1 MLLRGERVRRDKV
14 LRVKNPYNGEVVAE
28 ISISERDD
36 IETAIKTARQGH
48 EALKDMTT
56 GARAQ
61 ILEDC
66 AGIISKR
73 KEDFARTISLEAGK
87 TIKESRGE
95 VDRCINTLRLS
106 ATAAR
111 ELGGETVNFD
121 LYGKSNKIG
130 FYRRVPVGIAV
141 AISPFN
147 FPLNLVAHKLGP
159 SVAAGNG
166 IILKPASKTPLS
178 GIMLAEAL
186 VAAGLP
192 ETAITVLIGSGPEVG
207 EPLVSHAKVR
217 LVTFTGSLAVG
228 QRIAQLAGLKRLV
241 MELGSNSGV
250 IIWKD
255 GDLARAAKRIR
266 LGGYALAGQ
275 VCISVQRVYVE
286 RSIADDFVRLLKRE
300 VETIRYGDPLH
311 EETEMGPMISL
322 AAAENAER
330 LVIEAVSAGGQLI
343 TGGRR
348 DGTMFVP
355 TILYDVPE
363 SERAIKE
370 EAFAPIV
377 VVNPVDTIEDAI
389 WRMNESIYGLQAGV
403 YTNNLKVAFQCLDK
417 LEAGGVLINE
427 IPTYRVDNM
436 PYGGVKGSGLG
447 REGPR
452 FAIEEH
458 TEIKLMIIDR

>member
-228 QRIAQLAGLKRLV
+228 QRIAQLAGLK
-241 MELGSNSGV
+241 
-250 IIWKD
+250 
-255 GDLARAAKRIR
+255 
-266 LGGYALAGQ
+266 
-275 VCISVQRVYVE
+275 
-286 RSIADDFVRLLKRE
+286 
-300 VETIRYGDPLH
+300 
-311 EETEMGPMISL
+311 
-322 AAAENAER
+322 
-330 LVIEAVSAGGQLI
+330 
-343 TGGRR
+343 
-348 DGTMFVP
+348 
-355 TILYDVPE
+355 
-363 SERAIKE
+363 
-370 EAFAPIV
+370 
-377 VVNPVDTIEDAI
+377 
-389 WRMNESIYGLQAGV
+389 
-403 YTNNLKVAFQCLDK
+403 
-417 LEAGGVLINE
+417 
-427 IPTYRVDNM
+427 
-436 PYGGVKGSGLG
+436 
-447 REGPR
+447 
-452 FAIEEH
+452 
-458 TEIKLMIIDR
+458 

>member
-1 MLLRGERVRRDKV
+1 
-14 LRVKNPYNGEVVAE
+14 
-28 ISISERDD
+28 
-36 IETAIKTARQGH
+36 
-48 EALKDMTT
+48 
-56 GARAQ
+56 
-61 ILEDC
+61 
-66 AGIISKR
+66 
-73 KEDFARTISLEAGK
+73 
-87 TIKESRGE
+87 
-95 VDRCINTLRLS
+95 
-106 ATAAR
+106 
-111 ELGGETVNFD
+111 
-121 LYGKSNKIG
+121 
-130 FYRRVPVGIAV
+130 
-141 AISPFN
+141 
-147 FPLNLVAHKLGP
+147 
-159 SVAAGNG
+159 
-166 IILKPASKTPLS
+166 
-178 GIMLAEAL
+178 
-186 VAAGLP
+186 
-192 ETAITVLIGSGPEVG
+192 
-207 EPLVSHAKVR
+207 
-217 LVTFTGSLAVG
+217 
-228 QRIAQLAGLKRLV
+228 RIAQLAGLKRLV